1 MTNNSLDF
9 PGWALLPKRETNVSL
24 FLDKHPEY
32 DGRGVK
38 IAILDSGIDPG
49 AKGLQKT
56 STGQQKIIEMMDATG
71 AGDIDTSTV
80 VEMTDGYI
88 TGLTGRKLKIP
99 PSWQNPSGKFH
110 IGVKNAYEL
119 YPKQLRERIRKAR
132 KEKHWDPFHKERQ
145 AKISQELQV
154 LNASLSKLSQVP
166 FKSKMEKEDLEAKL
180 EILNSLEK
188 KFCDVGPTYDCIVF
202 HDGRQ
207 WRVAVDTSEHG
218 ELEECTLLGTYSETF
233 DFAML
238 TELDRLNYCVNVHED
253 GNLLEIVSNS
263 SVHGTHVASIA
274 AACFPDEPEKNGI
287 APGAQIISICIGD
300 LRLGS
305 METGSA
311 LTRALIK
318 VISSHCDVI
327 NISYGEHSHW
337 CGG

>member
-1 MTNNSLDF
+1 
-9 PGWALLPKRETNVSL
+9 
-24 FLDKHPEY
+24 
-32 DGRGVK
+32 
-38 IAILDSGIDPG
+38 
-49 AKGLQKT
+49 
-56 STGQQKIIEMMDATG
+56 
-71 AGDIDTSTV
+71 
-80 VEMTDGYI
+80 
-88 TGLTGRKLKIP
+88 
-99 PSWQNPSGKFH
+99 
-110 IGVKNAYEL
+110 
-119 YPKQLRERIRKAR
+119 KAR
-132 KEKHWDPFHKERQ
+132 KEKHWDPFHKEWQ
-145 AKISQELQV
+145 AKISQEIQVLNASLSKLPQSIKFQTKVLKFQELQV
-154 LNASLSKLSQVP
+154 LNASLSKLPQVP
-166 FKSKMEKEDLEAKL
+166 FKSRMDKEDLEAKL

-188 KFCDVGPTYDCIVF
+188 KFCDVGPTYDCVVF

-207 WRVAVDTSEHG
+207 WRVAVDTSERG

-238 TELDRLNYCVNVHED
+238 TDLDRLNYCVNVHED

-274 AACFPDEPEKNGI
+274 AAYFPDEPEKNGI

-337 CGG
+337 CGGSSPEIGTPSLYRCQYYSYKTASRFADFAS